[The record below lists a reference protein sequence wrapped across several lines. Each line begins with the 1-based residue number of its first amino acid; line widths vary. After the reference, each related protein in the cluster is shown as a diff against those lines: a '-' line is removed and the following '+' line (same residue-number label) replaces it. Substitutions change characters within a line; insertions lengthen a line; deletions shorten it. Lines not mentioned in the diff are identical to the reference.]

1 MNRSGAIWQRAVV
14 ALMGSLLPLLVSGCR
29 SVHPV
34 SQEETNRASV
44 ARVLST
50 NPVPIELDDDHVLIR
65 GRLNGHEVRLV
76 LDTGASHVLV
86 TPEAAGVAGIRSNAK
101 IKFSAFGDRRGSAR
115 VGVIDSVAVGPAVAE
130 RVPVAIMPMPPPLQG
145 DGLVGLSF
153 LKQFNF
159 RLDYERKSV
168 SFAPRAST
176 NLAGGGSSVPM
187 QEGDPML
194 VVQAEVDGIPARL
207 MVDTGGGQALIL
219 RSWFVEK
226 HKLRERYP
234 KRLSLVTGVGLLG
247 QMHGEIA
254 RLQTLKLG
262 DHTVT
267 NVFAEFEPK
276 TRKWPGDFAGFIGAP
291 FLRQFNLTFDVASHR
306 LWIIPNASYAAGSPP
321 PACVRSGF
329 VCLPEGTH
337 WIVQDILADSPAAEA
352 GVRRGDRLLEIN
364 GVPVSTLKIGEIK
377 RVFRAESGTRV
388 RLRIQSGGEVPRE
401 VSLILRDLL

>member
-1 MNRSGAIWQRAVV
+1 MNRSSRIGLRLVL
-14 ALMGSLLPLLVSGCR
+14 ALMGSAPTLIVGGCR
-29 SVHPV
+29 SIDQDSHEK
-34 SQEETNRASV
+34 SSRASV

-65 GRLNGHEVRLV
+65 GRLNGHEVRLA

-86 TPEAAGVAGIRSNAK
+86 TPEAAAAAGIRSTAK
-101 IKFSAFGDRRGSAR
+101 IKFGAFGDQRGSAWR
-115 VGVIDSVAVGPAVAE
+115 GVSDSVVIGPAVAE
-130 RVPVAIMPMPPPLQG
+130 KVPVAIMPMPPLFQG

-153 LKQFNF
+153 LARFNF
-159 RLDYERKSV
+159 RLDYEGQAV

-176 NLAGGGSSVPM
+176 NLAGSGSSVAL
-187 QEGDPML
+187 QEDVPML
-194 VVQAEVDGIPARL
+194 VVQGEVDGIPARL
-207 MVDTGGGQALIL
+207 MVDTGSGQALIL

-226 HKLRERYP
+226 HQLRERYP

-247 QMHGEIA
+247 QMRGEIA

-262 DHTVT
+262 GYTVS

-306 LWIIPNASYAAGSPP
+306 LWIVPNATYATGSPP

-329 VCLPEGTH
+329 VCLPEGTD

-364 GVPVSTLKIGEIK
+364 GVPVSTLKAGEIK
-377 RVFRAESGTRV
+377 RAFRAESGTRV
-388 RLRIQSGGEVPRE
+388 RLRIQSGDELARE
-401 VSLILRDLL
+401 VSLILRSLL